1 MSSASPTA
9 ERREQIAGELA
20 EWLHAAA
27 REAQRRLMEAE
38 STEEFVSLSGSLST
52 LARGVRQSLLVQ
64 ERMESQRLAAEKKA
78 EEEAT
83 PSEFVPRHV
92 KRVRIRAAVGR
103 YVAREM
109 DEEEDID
116 LLWADMNARL
126 DEWQAADDFLD
137 IPIDVLV
144 ARLCRD
150 LGFEP
155 PEPGPAAPDAAA
167 SAGGGPPADPG
178 GTPGE
183 ERVVE
188 GASPPHGDS
197 ALHAPNTS

>member
-1 MSSASPTA
+1 MSSPSPTA

-38 STEEFVSLSGSLST
+38 SDEAFVSLSGSLSK

-155 PEPGPAAPDAAA
+155 PEPAPDAAA
-167 SAGGGPPADPG
+167 PTSPIAVAMAGGGPPA
-178 GTPGE
+178 E
-183 ERVVE
+183 ERAVE
-188 GASPPHGDS
+188 GASPTPGAS